1 MRSSCL
7 RSSRFISIRQ
17 SYSLRSLLSFLLIS
31 IFLSISCWLLL
42 ASLLHLYRL
51 PDSVFWFEPPVVAH
65 WLPEKEMWSTKHVHD
80 VKFNEEKQTIT
91 FRTGR
96 LGIHG
101 LAGYK
106 YANLPF
112 QSWELKPE
120 MGKSG
125 REHAGVVLNITAATI
140 QAEFVVRASTIAFS

>member
-1 MRSSCL
+1 MKALEQAMDALVLLTLQLVVTFHRE
-7 RSSRFISIRQ
+7 IS
-17 SYSLRSLLSFLLIS
+17 
-31 IFLSISCWLLL
+31 LLL
-42 ASLLHLYRL
+42 ALFALPLFVGDTCSLADRL
-51 PDSVFWFEPPVVAH
+51 PESVLWFEPPLVAH
-65 WLPEKEMWSTKHVHD
+65 WLPKKKIWSTKHVHD
-80 VKFNEEKQTIT
+80 VKFNEEKQTIA

-125 REHAGVVLNITAATI
+125 RDYAGVILIVTAATV
-140 QAEFVVRASTIAFS
+140 QAEFVVRVLSIISE